1 MFALVFTDKASQV
14 SAGFKEGQDLPA
26 AHEGL
31 LKQLW
36 PTQAHRT
43 REATPKNASVP
54 RADSISR
61 LLSVS
66 FERMWRPRE
75 AHCDWRKTKGPSRTV
90 QAVRLTLVTGSSH
103 NYFWAHE
110 RQEDWQPPAWIY
122 HG

>member
-1 MFALVFTDKASQV
+1 MNALFALVFTDKASQV

-43 REATPKNASVP
+43 RKAAPKNVSVP
-54 RADSISR
+54 RADSITR

-66 FERMWRPRE
+66 FERRWRPRE
-75 AHCDWRKTKGPSRTV
+75 AHCD
-90 QAVRLTLVTGSSH
+90 
-103 NYFWAHE
+103 
-110 RQEDWQPPAWIY
+110 
-122 HG
+122 